1 MIKVRREV
9 VLKINFRHGAIISDQ
24 QDHFKMRKKVI
35 FLTRSP
41 MKYFNKVLSSMNS
54 LSRFICRIKTYSEIK
69 FDFFG
74 LQARRVQYCLF
85 FLLNY
90 KDSLFNFDVDGKLL
104 DQQLDLV
111 FYFYQDIHDML
122 NRNWLGVF
130 YKN

>member
-1 MIKVRREV
+1 MFSIV
-9 VLKINFRHGAIISDQ
+9 S
-24 QDHFKMRKKVI
+24 
-35 FLTRSP
+35 
-41 MKYFNKVLSSMNS
+41 
-54 LSRFICRIKTYSEIK
+54 
-69 FDFFG
+69 FF
-74 LQARRVQYCLF
+74 
-85 FLLNY
+85 LNY